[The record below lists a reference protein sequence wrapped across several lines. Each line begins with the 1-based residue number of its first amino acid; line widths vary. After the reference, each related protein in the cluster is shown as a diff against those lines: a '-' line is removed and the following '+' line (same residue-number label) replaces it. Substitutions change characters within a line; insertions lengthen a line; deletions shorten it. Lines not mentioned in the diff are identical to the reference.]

1 MNQDDQGDINC
12 PYCEYAIRVSELPKN
27 NKIRCPGCKKTIDD
41 VQSRLI
47 PLASAINSLPD
58 KKTDKPEIIV
68 ENLIQE
74 NTVDKNE
81 LTQKQDLSLEGSK
94 SNNSEP
100 ENFENFKSTED
111 LEYDEEFVKKQAEL
125 AQEFA
130 ISQSKILNWEENA
143 DEVSSGKRS
152 NRIIFT
158 LIALIVTSLVVFIS
172 FKGITKNNAA
182 MKGIEIFFE
191 SKTPEKENSSIPKT
205 KTFDDL
211 LKQMESLGL
220 HELVSASLE
229 EFLNSDDIE
238 AKIKLS
244 RSSERV
250 IPLMRKYYQ
259 NYDDGPIAF
268 RRISSAGEKGTGII
282 DGFYLIKVSFPD
294 FSILPVILAFEND
307 RIVVDWESFVGYS
320 EITLSEFISKKPR
333 NSTLMRLNATSDNYF
348 NYQFQ
353 EDIYRCLYLRNPED
367 TDAVYGYIERGS
379 RADDQL
385 SRIIESGQSIR
396 FLTLKIQYPKKLG
409 GKNQVI
415 IDEILTS
422 GWLIKE

>member
-158 LIALIVTSLVVFIS
+158 LIALIVTSLVVYIS

-211 LKQMESLGL
+211 LKQMESLEL

-294 FSILPVILAFEND
+294 FSILPVILAYEND

-333 NSTLMRLNATSDNYF
+333 NSTLMRLNASSDNYF

-353 EDIYRCLYLRNPED
+353 EDMYRCLYLRNPED
-367 TDAVYGYIERGS
+367 TEAVYGYIERGG

-415 IDEILTS
+415 IDEIVTS

>member
-367 TDAVYGYIERGS
+367 TEAVYGYIERGG

-396 FLTLKIQYPKKLG
+396 FITLKIQYPKKLG

-415 IDEILTS
+415 IDEIVTS

>member
-211 LKQMESLGL
+211 LKQMESLEL

-294 FSILPVILAFEND
+294 FSILPVILAYEND

-333 NSTLMRLNATSDNYF
+333 NSTLMRLNASSDNYF

-353 EDIYRCLYLRNPED
+353 EDMYRCLYLRNPED
-367 TDAVYGYIERGS
+367 TEAVYGYIERGG

>member
-158 LIALIVTSLVVFIS
+158 LIALIVTSLVVYIS

-182 MKGIEIFFE
+182 MKGIEAFFE
-191 SKTPEKENSSIPKT
+191 SKTPEKENSSIPKS

-211 LKQMESLGL
+211 LKQMESLEL
-220 HELVSASLE
+220 HKLVSSSLE

-268 RRISSAGEKGTGII
+268 RRISSAGEEGTGII

-367 TDAVYGYIERGS
+367 TEAVYGYIERGS

-385 SRIIESGQSIR
+385 SRIIESEQSIR

>member
-1 MNQDDQGDINC
+1 
-12 PYCEYAIRVSELPKN
+12 
-27 NKIRCPGCKKTIDD
+27 
-41 VQSRLI
+41 
-47 PLASAINSLPD
+47 
-58 KKTDKPEIIV
+58 
-68 ENLIQE
+68 
-74 NTVDKNE
+74 
-81 LTQKQDLSLEGSK
+81 
-94 SNNSEP
+94 
-100 ENFENFKSTED
+100 
-111 LEYDEEFVKKQAEL
+111 
-125 AQEFA
+125 
-130 ISQSKILNWEENA
+130 
-143 DEVSSGKRS
+143 
-152 NRIIFT
+152 
-158 LIALIVTSLVVFIS
+158 
-172 FKGITKNNAA
+172 
-182 MKGIEIFFE
+182 MKGIEAFFE
-191 SKTPEKENSSIPKT
+191 SKPPEKENSSIPKS

-211 LKQMESLGL
+211 LKQMESLEL
-220 HELVSASLE
+220 HKLVSSSLE

-294 FSILPVILAFEND
+294 FSILPVILAFEKD

-367 TDAVYGYIERGS
+367 TEAVYGYIERGS

-385 SRIIESGQSIR
+385 SRIIEYGQSIR

>member
-27 NKIRCPGCKKTIDD
+27 SKIRCPGCKKTIDD

-74 NTVDKNE
+74 NTFDKNE

-158 LIALIVTSLVVFIS
+158 LIALIVTSLVVYIS

-182 MKGIEIFFE
+182 MKGIEAFFE
-191 SKTPEKENSSIPKT
+191 SKTPEKDNSSIPKT

-211 LKQMESLGL
+211 LKQMESLEL

-229 EFLNSDDIE
+229 DFLNSDDIE

-268 RRISSAGEKGTGII
+268 RRISSAGEEGTGII

-333 NSTLMRLNATSDNYF
+333 NSTLMRLNASSDNYF

-353 EDIYRCLYLRNPED
+353 EDMYRCLYLRNPED
-367 TDAVYGYIERGS
+367 TEAVYGYIERGG

-396 FLTLKIQYPKKLG
+396 FITLKIQYPKKLG

-415 IDEILTS
+415 IDEIVTS

>member
-158 LIALIVTSLVVFIS
+158 LIALIVTSLVVYIS

-182 MKGIEIFFE
+182 MKGIEAFFE
-191 SKTPEKENSSIPKT
+191 SKTPEKENSSIPKS

-211 LKQMESLGL
+211 LKQMESLEL
-220 HELVSASLE
+220 HKLVSSSLE

-367 TDAVYGYIERGS
+367 TEAVYGYIERGS

-415 IDEILTS
+415 IDEIVTP

>member
-367 TDAVYGYIERGS
+367 TEAVYGYIERGS

-415 IDEILTS
+415 IDEIVTP

>member
-81 LTQKQDLSLEGSK
+81 LTQKQDRSLEGSK

-100 ENFENFKSTED
+100 EIFENFKSTED

-158 LIALIVTSLVVFIS
+158 LIALIVTSLVVYIS

-182 MKGIEIFFE
+182 MKGIEAFFE
-191 SKTPEKENSSIPKT
+191 SKTPEKENSSIRKS

-211 LKQMESLGL
+211 LKQMESLEL
-220 HELVSASLE
+220 HKLVSSSLE

-367 TDAVYGYIERGS
+367 TEAVYGYIERGS

-415 IDEILTS
+415 IDEIVTS
-422 GWLIKE
+422 GWLIKK

>member
-100 ENFENFKSTED
+100 ENFENFKNTED

-158 LIALIVTSLVVFIS
+158 LIALIVTSLVVYIS

-211 LKQMESLGL
+211 LKQMESLEL

-268 RRISSAGEKGTGII
+268 RRISSAGEEGTGII

-294 FSILPVILAFEND
+294 FSILPVILAYEND

-333 NSTLMRLNATSDNYF
+333 NSTLMRLNASSDNYF

-353 EDIYRCLYLRNPED
+353 EDMYRCLYLRNPED
-367 TDAVYGYIERGS
+367 TEAVYGYIERGG

-415 IDEILTS
+415 IDEIVTS

>member
-367 TDAVYGYIERGS
+367 TEAVYGYIERGG

-415 IDEILTS
+415 IDEIVTS

>member
-74 NTVDKNE
+74 NTFDKNE

-130 ISQSKILNWEENA
+130 ISQSKILNWEETA

-158 LIALIVTSLVVFIS
+158 LIALIVTSLVVYIS

-182 MKGIEIFFE
+182 MKGIEAFFE
-191 SKTPEKENSSIPKT
+191 SKTPEKENSSIPKS

-211 LKQMESLGL
+211 LKQMESLEL
-220 HELVSASLE
+220 HELASASLE

-244 RSSERV
+244 RSAERV

-282 DGFYLIKVSFPD
+282 NGFYLIKVSFPD

-320 EITLSEFISKKPR
+320 EITLSEFVTKKPR
-333 NSTLMRLNATSDNYF
+333 NSTLMRLNASSDNYF

-367 TDAVYGYIERGS
+367 TEAVYGYIERGS
-379 RADDQL
+379 RVDDQL
-385 SRIIESGQSIR
+385 SRVIESGQSIR

-415 IDEILTS
+415 IDEIVTS

>member
-333 NSTLMRLNATSDNYF
+333 NSTLMRLNASSDNYF

-353 EDIYRCLYLRNPED
+353 EDMYRCLYLRNPED
-367 TDAVYGYIERGS
+367 TEAVYGYIERGG

-415 IDEILTS
+415 IDEIVTS

>member
-74 NTVDKNE
+74 NTVNDNIIN
-81 LTQKQDLSLEGSK
+81 QQRDLSDEDSK
-94 SNNSEP
+94 SKKSEP

-111 LEYDEEFVKKQAEL
+111 LEFDEEFVKKQAEL

-158 LIALIVTSLVVFIS
+158 LIALTVTSLVVYIS

-182 MKGIEIFFE
+182 MKGIEAFFE
-191 SKTPEKENSSIPKT
+191 SKTPEKENSLIPKS

-211 LKQMESLGL
+211 RNQMNSLKL
-220 HELVSASLE
+220 HKLVSASLE
-229 EFLNSDDIE
+229 EFLNSEDIE

-244 RSSERV
+244 RSYERV

-259 NYDDGPIAF
+259 NADDGPIAY
-268 RRISSAGEKGTGII
+268 RRISSAGEQGTGII
-282 DGFYLIKVSFPD
+282 DGLYLIKVSFPD

-320 EITLSEFISKKPR
+320 EITLREFISKKPR
-333 NSTLMRLNATSDNYF
+333 NSTLMRLNASSDNYF
-348 NYQFQ
+348 NYQFE

-367 TDAVYGYIERGS
+367 TEAVYGYIKRGS

-385 SRIIESGQSIR
+385 SRIVESGQSIR
-396 FLTLKIQYPKKLG
+396 FLTLKIQYPKELG

-415 IDEILTS
+415 IDEIITS

>member
-12 PYCEYAIRVSELPKN
+12 PYCEHAICVSELPKN

-158 LIALIVTSLVVFIS
+158 LIALIVTSLVVYIS
-172 FKGITKNNAA
+172 FKGITKNNSA
-182 MKGIEIFFE
+182 MKGIEAFFE
-191 SKTPEKENSSIPKT
+191 SKTPEKENSSIPKS

-211 LKQMESLGL
+211 LKQMESLEL
-220 HELVSASLE
+220 HELVSAALE
-229 EFLNSDDIE
+229 DFLNSDDIE

-268 RRISSAGEKGTGII
+268 RRISSAGEEGTGII

-367 TDAVYGYIERGS
+367 TEAVYGYIERGG

>member
-12 PYCEYAIRVSELPKN
+12 PYCEYAIHVSELPKN

-81 LTQKQDLSLEGSK
+81 LTQKQDRSLEGSK

-100 ENFENFKSTED
+100 EIFENFKSTED

-143 DEVSSGKRS
+143 DEFSSGKRS

-158 LIALIVTSLVVFIS
+158 LIALIVTSLVVYIS

-182 MKGIEIFFE
+182 MKGIEAFFE
-191 SKTPEKENSSIPKT
+191 SKTPEKENSSIRKS

-211 LKQMESLGL
+211 LKQMESLEL
-220 HELVSASLE
+220 HKLVYESLE

-250 IPLMRKYYQ
+250 TPLMRKYYQ
-259 NYDDGPIAF
+259 KYDDGPIAF
-268 RRISSAGEKGTGII
+268 RRISSAGEEGTGII

-294 FSILPVILAFEND
+294 FSILPVILAFEDN

-333 NSTLMRLNATSDNYF
+333 NSTLMRLNASSDNYF

-353 EDIYRCLYLRNPED
+353 EDMYRCLYLRNPED
-367 TDAVYGYIERGS
+367 TEAVYGYIERGS

>member
-268 RRISSAGEKGTGII
+268 RRISSAGEEGTGII

-294 FSILPVILAFEND
+294 FSILPVILAYEND

-367 TDAVYGYIERGS
+367 TEAVYGYIERGG

-415 IDEILTS
+415 IDEIVTS

>member
-12 PYCEYAIRVSELPKN
+12 PYCEYAIRISKLPKN
-27 NKIRCPGCKKTIDD
+27 NKIRCPGCKKTVDD
-41 VQSRLI
+41 IQSRLI
-47 PLASAINSLPD
+47 PLASSINSLPD
-58 KKTDKPEIIV
+58 KKTNNPEIIV

-74 NTVDKNE
+74 NTVNE
-81 LTQKQDLSLEGSK
+81 NIINQQQGLSDEDSR
-94 SNNSEP
+94 SNKSEP

-111 LEYDEEFVKKQAEL
+111 LEFDEEFVKKQAEL

-143 DEVSSGKRS
+143 DEVSSGRRS

-158 LIALIVTSLVVFIS
+158 LIALIVTSLVVYIS

-182 MKGIEIFFE
+182 MKGIEAFFE
-191 SKTPEKENSSIPKT
+191 SKTQEKENSSIPKS

-211 LKQMESLGL
+211 RNQMESLEL
-220 HELVSASLE
+220 HKLVSASLE

-244 RSSERV
+244 RSSSRV

-259 NYDDGPIAF
+259 NADDGPIAY

-307 RIVVDWESFVGYS
+307 RMVVDWESFVGYS

-333 NSTLMRLNATSDNYF
+333 NATLMRLNASSDNYF
-348 NYQFQ
+348 NYQFE

-367 TDAVYGYIERGS
+367 TEAVYGYIKRGS

-385 SRIIESGQSIR
+385 SRIVESGQSIR
-396 FLTLKIQYPKKLG
+396 FLTLKIQYPKELG

-415 IDEILTS
+415 IDEIVTS

>member
-27 NKIRCPGCKKTIDD
+27 SKIRCPGCKKTIDD

-74 NTVDKNE
+74 NTFDKNE

-158 LIALIVTSLVVFIS
+158 LIALIVTSLVVYIS

-182 MKGIEIFFE
+182 MKGIEAFFE
-191 SKTPEKENSSIPKT
+191 SKTPEKDNSSIPKT

-211 LKQMESLGL
+211 LKQMESLEL

-229 EFLNSDDIE
+229 DFLNSDDIE

-268 RRISSAGEKGTGII
+268 RRISSAGEEGTGII

-367 TDAVYGYIERGS
+367 TEAIYGYIERGS

-415 IDEILTS
+415 IDEIVTS

>member
-294 FSILPVILAFEND
+294 FSILPVILAYEND

-333 NSTLMRLNATSDNYF
+333 NSTLMRLNASSDNYF

-353 EDIYRCLYLRNPED
+353 EDMYRCLYLRNPED
-367 TDAVYGYIERGS
+367 TEAVYGYIERGG

-415 IDEILTS
+415 IDEIVTS
-422 GWLIKE
+422 GWLIKK

>member
-94 SNNSEP
+94 SNNSKP

-333 NSTLMRLNATSDNYF
+333 NSTLMRLNASSDNYF

-353 EDIYRCLYLRNPED
+353 EDMYRCLYLRNPED
-367 TDAVYGYIERGS
+367 TEAVYGYIERGG

-415 IDEILTS
+415 IDEIVTS

>member
-58 KKTDKPEIIV
+58 KKTDMPEILV

-81 LTQKQDLSLEGSK
+81 LTQIQDRSLEGSK

-158 LIALIVTSLVVFIS
+158 LIALIVTSLVVYIS

-182 MKGIEIFFE
+182 MKGIEAFFE
-191 SKTPEKENSSIPKT
+191 SKTPEKENNSIPKS

-211 LKQMESLGL
+211 LKQMESLEL
-220 HELVSASLE
+220 HKLVYESLE

-250 IPLMRKYYQ
+250 IPLMRKYYEK
-259 NYDDGPIAF
+259 YDDGPIAF
-268 RRISSAGEKGTGII
+268 RRISSAGEGGTGII

-294 FSILPVILAFEND
+294 FSILPVILAFEDD

-320 EITLSEFISKKPR
+320 EITLGEFISKKPR

-353 EDIYRCLYLRNPED
+353 EETYRCLYLRNPKD
-367 TDAVYGYIERGS
+367 TEAVYGYIEKGT

-415 IDEILTS
+415 IDEIVTS

>member
-294 FSILPVILAFEND
+294 FSILPVILAYEND

-333 NSTLMRLNATSDNYF
+333 NSTLMRLNASSDNYF

-367 TDAVYGYIERGS
+367 TEAVYGYIERGG

-415 IDEILTS
+415 IDEIVTS

>member
-182 MKGIEIFFE
+182 MKGIEAFFE

-294 FSILPVILAFEND
+294 FSILPVILAYEND

-333 NSTLMRLNATSDNYF
+333 NSTLMRLNASSDNYF

-353 EDIYRCLYLRNPED
+353 EDMYRCLYLRNPED
-367 TDAVYGYIERGS
+367 TEAVYGYIERGG

-415 IDEILTS
+415 IDEIVTS

>member
-68 ENLIQE
+68 ENLIQQ
-74 NTVDKNE
+74 NTFDENE

-94 SNNSEP
+94 SNNSKP

-158 LIALIVTSLVVFIS
+158 LIALIVTSLVVYIS

-182 MKGIEIFFE
+182 MKGIEAFFE

-268 RRISSAGEKGTGII
+268 RRISSAGEEGTGII

-294 FSILPVILAFEND
+294 FSILPVILAYEND

-367 TDAVYGYIERGS
+367 TEAVYGYIERGG

-415 IDEILTS
+415 IDEIVTS

>member
-152 NRIIFT
+152 NKIIFT
-158 LIALIVTSLVVFIS
+158 LIALIVTSLVVYIS

-182 MKGIEIFFE
+182 MKGIEAFFE
-191 SKTPEKENSSIPKT
+191 SKTPEKEKSSIPKS

-211 LKQMESLGL
+211 LKQMESLEL

-294 FSILPVILAFEND
+294 FSILPVILAYEND

-333 NSTLMRLNATSDNYF
+333 NSTLMRLNASSDNYF

-353 EDIYRCLYLRNPED
+353 EDMYRCLYLRNPED
-367 TDAVYGYIERGS
+367 TEAVYGYIERGG

>member
-191 SKTPEKENSSIPKT
+191 SKTPEKENSSIAKT

-294 FSILPVILAFEND
+294 FSILPVILAYEND

-333 NSTLMRLNATSDNYF
+333 NSTLMRLNASSDNYF

-353 EDIYRCLYLRNPED
+353 EDMYRCLYLRNPED
-367 TDAVYGYIERGS
+367 TEAVYGYIERGG

-415 IDEILTS
+415 IDEIVTS

>member
-81 LTQKQDLSLEGSK
+81 LTQKQDLSLEDSK

-158 LIALIVTSLVVFIS
+158 LIALIVTSLVVYIS

-205 KTFDDL
+205 KTFDNL
-211 LKQMESLGL
+211 LKQMESLEL

-294 FSILPVILAFEND
+294 FSILPVILAFEKD

-367 TDAVYGYIERGS
+367 TEAVYGYIERGG

>member
-58 KKTDKPEIIV
+58 KKTDMPEILV

-81 LTQKQDLSLEGSK
+81 LTQIQDRSLEGSK
-94 SNNSEP
+94 SKNSDP

-158 LIALIVTSLVVFIS
+158 LIALIVTSLVVYIS

-182 MKGIEIFFE
+182 MKGIEAFFE
-191 SKTPEKENSSIPKT
+191 SKTPEKENRSIPKS

-211 LKQMESLGL
+211 LKQMESLEL
-220 HELVSASLE
+220 HKLVSASLE

-250 IPLMRKYYQ
+250 IPLMRKYYEK
-259 NYDDGPIAF
+259 YDDGPIAF
-268 RRISSAGEKGTGII
+268 RRISSAGEEGTGII

-294 FSILPVILAFEND
+294 FSILPVILAFEDD

-320 EITLSEFISKKPR
+320 EITLGEFISKKPR

-353 EDIYRCLYLRNPED
+353 EETYRCLYLRNPKD
-367 TDAVYGYIERGS
+367 TEAVYGYIEKGT

-415 IDEILTS
+415 IDEIVTP

>member
-27 NKIRCPGCKKTIDD
+27 SKIRCPGCKKTIDD
-41 VQSRLI
+41 VQSKLI

-74 NTVDKNE
+74 STVDKNE

-130 ISQSKILNWEENA
+130 ISQSKILNWEETA

-152 NRIIFT
+152 NRVIFT
-158 LIALIVTSLVVFIS
+158 LIALIITSLVVYIS

-182 MKGIEIFFE
+182 IKGLEAFFE
-191 SKTPEKENSSIPKT
+191 SKTPEKENSSIPKS

-211 LKQMESLGL
+211 LKQMESLEL

-244 RSSERV
+244 RSAERV

-268 RRISSAGEKGTGII
+268 KRISSAGEKGTGII
-282 DGFYLIKVSFPD
+282 NGFYLIKVSFPD

-367 TDAVYGYIERGS
+367 TEAVYGYIERGS

-396 FLTLKIQYPKKLG
+396 FITLKIQYPKKLG

>member
-158 LIALIVTSLVVFIS
+158 LIALIVTSLVVYIS

>member
-211 LKQMESLGL
+211 LKQMESLEL

-294 FSILPVILAFEND
+294 FSILPVILAYEND

-333 NSTLMRLNATSDNYF
+333 NSTLMRLNASSDNYF

-353 EDIYRCLYLRNPED
+353 EDMYRCLYLRNPED
-367 TDAVYGYIERGS
+367 TEAVYGYIERGG

-415 IDEILTS
+415 IDEIVTS

>member
-294 FSILPVILAFEND
+294 FSILPVILAYEND

-353 EDIYRCLYLRNPED
+353 EDMYRCLYLRNPED
-367 TDAVYGYIERGS
+367 TEAVYGYIERGG

-415 IDEILTS
+415 IDEIVTS

>member
-294 FSILPVILAFEND
+294 FSILPVILAYEND

-333 NSTLMRLNATSDNYF
+333 NSTLMRLNASSDNYF

-353 EDIYRCLYLRNPED
+353 EDMYRCLYLRNPED
-367 TDAVYGYIERGS
+367 TEAVYGYIERGG

-415 IDEILTS
+415 IDEIVTS